1 MDELLKTADPLGYF
15 PELKNIMPV
24 EDNDYASLYQTVL
37 IDLPV
42 GVYFRKF
49 LNEITLGAASDENV
63 DIDSRF
69 IADAM
74 KDYNL
79 QQIQLRVKK
88 IWLHEFYDWCEVNL
102 NETSAN
108 VMMDL
113 LKFEAD
119 MMTIQ
124 IIANSLSFKELSDA
138 RGREIERKKYISR
151 VGYLYPERD
160 EMLSKVSDF
169 KSLLMALEG
178 TPYEEML
185 KKVNA
190 DGMGDKNEAE
200 NTGVSIGKYKLTR
213 FRK

>member
-1 MDELLKTADPLGYF
+1 MLHGYQIDNVVFIIEGLKGGRTMDELLKTADPLGYF

-42 GVYFRKF
+42 GTYFRKF
-49 LNEITLGAASDENV
+49 MNEITAGGAAADENV
-63 DIDSRF
+63 EMDSRF

-102 NETSAN
+102 NETSAE

-124 IIANSLSFKELSDA
+124 IIANSLSFRDLSDA
-138 RGREIERKKYISR
+138 KGREVERKKYISR
-151 VGYLYPERD
+151 VGYLYPSRD
-160 EMLSKVSDF
+160 DLLSKVNDF
-169 KSLLMALEG
+169 KAMMIALEA

-185 KKVNA
+185 RKVN
-190 DGMGDKNEAE
+190 
-200 NTGVSIGKYKLTR
+200 
-213 FRK
+213 